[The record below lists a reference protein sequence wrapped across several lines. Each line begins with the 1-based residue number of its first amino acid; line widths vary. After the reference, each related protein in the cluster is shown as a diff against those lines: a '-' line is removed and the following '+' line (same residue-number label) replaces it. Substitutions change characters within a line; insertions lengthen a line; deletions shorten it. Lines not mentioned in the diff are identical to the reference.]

1 MWIINIIKWFAGF
14 FEDESGSASSKRA
27 ALYIS
32 YLFMYLQ
39 VDAGIDGK
47 LSDTQMNYYLLLA
60 NVLIIFFSVGAISA
74 ENLTKILNKAQS
86 SESKKMEVTKT
97 EEVDGTKKTG
107 S

>member
-1 MWIINIIKWFAGF
+1 MWFVKSVKWFLGF
-14 FEDESGSASSKRA
+14 FEDGSNSASSKRA

-39 VDAGIDGK
+39 IDAGIYGK
-47 LSDTQMNYYLLLA
+47 LPDTQMNHYLLLA

-74 ENLTKILNKAQS
+74 ENLTNILNKAQS
-86 SESKKMEVTKT
+86 SESKKTEVTKT
-97 EEVDGTKKTG
+97 EEVKEKK

>member
-1 MWIINIIKWFAGF
+1 MKIIQWFAGF
-14 FEDESGSASSKRA
+14 FEDGSNSASSKRA

-39 VDAGIDGK
+39 IDAGIDGK

-74 ENLTKILNKAQS
+74 ENLTSILNKAQS
-86 SESKKMEVTKT
+86 SESKKTEVTKA

-107 S
+107 N